1 MWYVLPSAR
10 LQATLHV
17 YLPSRRTALPRN
29 RKAAIKH
36 KQRERFRAS
45 LRLVTTVVQDEYSA
59 WLVQSL
65 DRGIPPKL
73 VHEALECASMLQVP
87 QVFSYS
93 FDEAYRPA
101 ADYVQRVGEGP
112 ALSRHVSFDPQTF
125 RPAP

>member
-1 MWYVLPSAR
+1 MDN
-10 LQATLHV
+10 LH
-17 YLPSRRTALPRN
+17 TELPR
-29 RKAAIKH
+29 KLDAATIAALFPDLDAVKS
-36 KQRERFRAS
+36 RVAN
-45 LRLVTTVVQDEYSA
+45 
-59 WLVQSL
+59 WLHFL

-101 ADYVQRVGEGP
+101 ADYVQRMGEGP